1 MLGSWPMG
9 DGEPMA
15 GAHVAG
21 RPRVRGRLE
30 RGTTRTGPWV
40 VAACVVA
47 AALLLVV
54 VGGYALHWRWTGLS
68 GSVTLWDWLQV
79 LVLPVAVAAAPILV
93 RHRRGLRGR
102 HRRAMAAGALAFVG
116 LVLAGYLVPMG
127 WTGFTGNRLWDWLE
141 LLLLPVVV
149 ATASVWATSW
159 PLARSHV
166 AMVAGVITAVAVL
179 AVLGYTIP
187 WRWTGFSGN
196 TAWDW
201 IKLLLLPVM
210 VPLVLVPFLA
220 KQLSDQLGGSPEH
233 GPPT

>member
-1 MLGSWPMG
+1 
-9 DGEPMA
+9 MA

-21 RPRVRGRLE
+21 RPRVGGRLE

-40 VAACVVA
+40 AAACVVA

-54 VGGYALHWRWTGLS
+54 VGGYSLHWRWTGLS

-79 LVLPVAVAAAPILV
+79 LVLPVAVAATPILV
-93 RHRRGLRGR
+93 RHRSGLHGR
-102 HRRAMAAGALAFVG
+102 HRRGMAAGALAFVG
-116 LVLAGYLVPMG
+116 LVFAGYLVPMG

-141 LLLLPVVV
+141 LLLLPIVV
-149 ATASVWATSW
+149 ATASAWGTSW

-166 AMVAGVITAVAVL
+166 VIVAGAMAALAIL

-187 WRWTGFSGN
+187 WQWTGFSGN

-201 IKLLLLPVM
+201 IKLLLLPLM
-210 VPLVLVPFLA
+210 VPLVLVPPLA
-220 KQLSDQLGGSPEH
+220 RYLSDQFAGSTPP

>member
-1 MLGSWPMG
+1 
-9 DGEPMA
+9 
-15 GAHVAG
+15 
-21 RPRVRGRLE
+21 
-30 RGTTRTGPWV
+30 
-40 VAACVVA
+40 VA

-54 VGGYALHWRWTGLS
+54 VGGYSLHWRWTGLS

-79 LVLPVAVAAAPILV
+79 LVLPVAVAATPILV
-93 RHRRGLRGR
+93 RHRRGLHGR
-102 HRRAMAAGALAFVG
+102 HRRAMAVGALAFVG
-116 LVLAGYLVPMG
+116 LVFAGYLVPMG

-149 ATASVWATSW
+149 ATASAWGTSW

-166 AMVAGVITAVAVL
+166 VIVAGAMAAVAVL

-201 IKLLLLPVM
+201 IKLLLLPLM
-210 VPLVLVPFLA
+210 VPLVLVPPLA
-220 KQLSDQLGGSPEH
+220 RYLSDQFGRSTPPGRRDGRAHAGERH
-233 GPPT
+233 GAR

>member
-1 MLGSWPMG
+1 
-9 DGEPMA
+9 MA

-21 RPRVRGRLE
+21 RPRVGGRLH
-30 RGTTRTGPWV
+30 RGTRRTGPWV
-40 VAACVVA
+40 VAASGVS
-47 AALLLVV
+47 AALVLIV

-93 RHRRGLRGR
+93 HHRRGLHNR
-102 HRRAMAAGALAFVG
+102 HRRALAAGALAFVG
-116 LVLAGYLVPMG
+116 LVIAGYLVPLG

-149 ATASVWATSW
+149 ATASAWA
-159 PLARSHV
+159 PRRPIVRSHV
-166 AMVAGVITAVAVL
+166 VIVAGTLAAVVVL

-201 IKLLLLPVM
+201 IKLLLLPLM
-210 VPLVLVPFLA
+210 VPLVLVPSLA
-220 KQLSDQLGGSPEH
+220 RYLSDQFGGSTPP